1 MSKTQTQ
8 IHSTSDYG
16 IFKILKGNRAV
27 SELHVRRLAEA
38 IKEKDLQIPII
49 VDDNLYILDGQHRLE
64 AYKIVGKPV
73 PYIIKSKFDL
83 ADVRAVNSVSRKWT
97 LTEYLMSFCKLG
109 KKDYQL
115 LEWFHRTYEF
125 GISESIA
132 MLNDKGY
139 ANHDIVKEFKKGD
152 FKIVDL
158 EQGKTWAKQI
168 NLCGE
173 YFPYYKKT
181 SFVRAM
187 ISCFKDKTFKW
198 SVFYKR
204 LKGNSSKLK
213 NQASRNDFI
222 VNIER
227 LYNHGTGSK
236 NKIRLDLYNYER

>member
-1 MSKTQTQ
+1 MSNSK
-8 IHSTSDYG
+8 IYSTTDYNKFG
-16 IFKILKGNRAV
+16 KLKGNRAIN
-27 SELHVRRLAEA
+27 ELHVRKLVES
-38 IKEKDLQIPII
+38 IKEKDLEMPIA
-49 VDDNLYILDGQHRLE
+49 VDENLNVLDGQHRLE
-64 AYKIVGKPV
+64 AYKIVGNPIT
-73 PYIIKSKFDL
+73 YFIKSQFDL
-83 ADVRAVNSVSRKWT
+83 QDVRNVNSVNRKWN